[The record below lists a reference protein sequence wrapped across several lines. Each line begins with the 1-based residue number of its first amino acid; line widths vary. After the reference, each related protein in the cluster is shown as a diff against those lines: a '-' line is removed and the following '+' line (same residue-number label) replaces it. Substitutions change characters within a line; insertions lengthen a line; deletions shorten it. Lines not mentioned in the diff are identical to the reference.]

1 MKTTKTKYFS
11 SFIVFHWFA
20 QVVYNVDEETNLA
33 DKSALELFVPKDTD
47 LYINNKKEKHVFGFV

>member
-1 MKTTKTKYFS
+1 MQVLNKTFTYF
-11 SFIVFHWFA
+11 V

-47 LYINNKKEKHVFGFV
+47 LYINNKKEKHVFGFVQFKNAL